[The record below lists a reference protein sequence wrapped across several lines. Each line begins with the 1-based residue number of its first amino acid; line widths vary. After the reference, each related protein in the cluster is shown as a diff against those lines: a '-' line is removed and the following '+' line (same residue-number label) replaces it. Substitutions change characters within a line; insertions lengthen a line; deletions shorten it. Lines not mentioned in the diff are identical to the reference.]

1 MKTKKEIDE
10 MLEKIGKQLIKFNFN
25 VNSIGINYWT
35 YAVYYIIRNT
45 GNFDMMNIY
54 NNISEIYKMSRMSVE
69 RAMRHS
75 AEQAKDTIKQY
86 FEYEGKLTN
95 KGLLKLLYMYFKRSE
110 LYDNKRLR

>member
-1 MKTKKEIDE
+1 MKTKKEINE
-10 MLEKIGKQLIKFNFN
+10 MFEKISKQLIKFNFN

-35 YAVYYIIRNT
+35 YAVYYIIRNN
-45 GNFDMMNIY
+45 GNFDMMKIY
-54 NNISEIYKMSRMSVE
+54 NNISEIYKTSRMSVE

-95 KGLLKLLYMYFKRSE
+95 KGLLNLLYMYFKGSE
-110 LYDNKRLR
+110 LYENKRIG